1 MAYTKEQI
9 EYLHDSGKMPDWAYY
24 QQNGATAQE
33 NYNRQIQA
41 FRNRLRDK
49 QKEEQQQKELEKRIE
64 KKLEKKLEKTLEDL
78 LRNLNFNIVLK

>member
-24 QQNGATAQE
+24 HQNGATAQE

-49 QKEEQQQKELEKRIE
+49 QQEEQQQKEMEKQIDD
-64 KKLEKKLEKTLEDL
+64 KLEKILEDL
-78 LRNLNFNIVLK
+78 LNDLNFNIILK

>member
-24 QQNGATAQE
+24 QQNVATAQE

-41 FRNRLRDK
+41 FRNRLRDR
-49 QKEEQQQKELEKRIE
+49 QQEIQ
-64 KKLEKKLEKTLEDL
+64 
-78 LRNLNFNIVLK
+78 

>member
-9 EYLHDSGKMPDWAYY
+9 EYLHDSGKMPDLAYY
-24 QQNGATAQE
+24 QQNRATAQE

-49 QKEEQQQKELEKRIE
+49 QQEEQQQKEIE
-64 KKLEKKLEKTLEDL
+64 KKIEDKLQKILEDL
-78 LRNLNFNIVLK
+78 LKDLNIDIILK

>member
-24 QQNGATAQE
+24 QQNRATAQE

-41 FRNRLRDK
+41 FRNRMLERY
-49 QKEEQQQKELEKRIE
+49 QEEQQEKEIE
-64 KKLEKKLEKTLEDL
+64 KQIEDKLEEILEDL
-78 LRNLNFNIVLK
+78 LKDLNFGIVLK

>member
-24 QQNGATAQE
+24 QQNGATAQQ

-49 QKEEQQQKELEKRIE
+49 QQEEQQQKEIE
-64 KKLEKKLEKTLEDL
+64 KQIEDKLQKILEDL
-78 LRNLNFNIVLK
+78 LNDLNFNIILK

>member
-33 NYNRQIQA
+33 NYNRQMQA

-49 QKEEQQQKELEKRIE
+49 QQEEQQQKEIE
-64 KKLEKKLEKTLEDL
+64 KQIEDKLEKILEDL
-78 LRNLNFNIVLK
+78 LNDLNFNIILK

>member
-33 NYNRQIQA
+33 NYTRQIQA
-41 FRNRLRDK
+41 FRNRMLERY
-49 QKEEQQQKELEKRIE
+49 QEEQQEKEIE
-64 KKLEKKLEKTLEDL
+64 KQIEDKLEEILEDL
-78 LRNLNFNIVLK
+78 LKDLNFEIVLK